1 MKHCC
6 YYSKSG
12 RHDRGNWFLDYYLC
26 AVDGV
31 VTSRDCE
38 EVACAK
44 EDSCKGIHVL
54 CRSSLD
60 YNYAQKDVV
69 DMYMYVTCG
78 RAFFVVQRCMG

>member
-1 MKHCC
+1 MTGAIG
-6 YYSKSG
+6 S
-12 RHDRGNWFLDYYLC
+12 LTIYLC

-54 CRSSLD
+54 CKSSPD

-69 DMYMYVTCG
+69 DMYMY
-78 RAFFVVQRCMG
+78 MI

>member
-1 MKHCC
+1 MTGAIG
-6 YYSKSG
+6 S
-12 RHDRGNWFLDYYLC
+12 LTIYLC

-44 EDSCKGIHVL
+44 EDSCKGIRVL
-54 CRSSLD
+54 CRSSPD

-69 DMYMYVTCG
+69 RHVHVRDLWESI
-78 RAFFVVQRCMG
+78 FRCATLHGLIQ

>member
-26 AVDGV
+26 AADGAV
-31 VTSRDCE
+31 MSRDCE

-44 EDSCKGIHVL
+44 EDSCKGIHVHY
-54 CRSSLD
+54 RSSPN
-60 YNYAQKDVV
+60 YNYAQIHVV
-69 DMYMYVTCG
+69 DMYVTCG